1 MDSLKELKQNENLL
15 INSNKLEEEFD
26 AYFDNISKE
35 DLIEDLNEA
44 GIEVQD
50 TEKDYVPVVDAYICN
65 QNENYTFKTNKKSS
79 SQSLEE
85 NEMELLAAWIKTEV
99 F

>member
-35 DLIEDLNEA
+35 DLIRDLNEA

-50 TEKDYVPVVDAYICN
+50 TEKKLVPVVDAYICN
-65 QNENYTFKTNKKSS
+65 KNENYTFKTNEKSS
-79 SQSLEE
+79 SQSVEE
-85 NEMELLAAWIKTEV
+85 NEMELLAA
-99 F
+99 

>member
-1 MDSLKELKQNENLL
+1 MMDSLTELKQNENLL

-26 AYFDNISKE
+26 VYFDNISKE
-35 DLIEDLNEA
+35 DLIRDLNEA

-50 TEKDYVPVVDAYICN
+50 TGKNLVPVVDAYICN

-79 SQSLEE
+79 SQSVEE
-85 NEMELLAAWIKTEV
+85 NEMELLAA
-99 F
+99 

>member
-1 MDSLKELKQNENLL
+1 MMDSLRELKQNENLL

-35 DLIEDLNEA
+35 HLIKGLNEA

-50 TEKDYVPVVDAYICN
+50 TEKDYVSVVDSYIWSKLCW
-65 QNENYTFKTNKKSS
+65 K
-79 SQSLEE
+79 
-85 NEMELLAAWIKTEV
+85 
-99 F
+99 

>member
-1 MDSLKELKQNENLL
+1 MMDSLRELKQNKNLL

-26 AYFDNISKE
+26 EYFDNISKE

-50 TEKDYVPVVDAYICN
+50 TEKDYVTVVDAYICN
-65 QNENYTFKTNKKSS
+65 QNENYTFKTK
-79 SQSLEE
+79 
-85 NEMELLAAWIKTEV
+85 
-99 F
+99 

>member
-1 MDSLKELKQNENLL
+1 MNSLRELKQNENLL

-85 NEMELLAAWIKTEV
+85 NEMELLAA
-99 F
+99 

>member
-35 DLIEDLNEA
+35 DLIKDLNEA

-50 TEKDYVPVVDAYICN
+50 TEKDLVPVVDAYICN
-65 QNENYTFKTNKKSS
+65 QNENYTFKTNEKSS
-79 SQSLEE
+79 SQSVEE
-85 NEMELLAAWIKTEV
+85 NEIELLAA
-99 F
+99 